1 MTFSYQSFVVKA
13 IILSS
18 GSRGGA
24 QGARPSPNVS
34 TKLRPERPKKIFLE
48 TGLPPYLRVWMTAAP
63 PPPPPLSEGLD
74 PPLIL
79 SINFNFNFQLYL
91 FKFENIA
98 KDTYRCDGLLIVNSF
113 QCVSSF
119 QKQNC
124 HHASF
129 SLDVSKTIPNLSA
142 SVERYQISQHWYQ

>member
-1 MTFSYQSFVVKA
+1 MLITGQNHLKNENMTFSYQSFVVKA
-13 IILSS
+13 IILGG

-48 TGLPPYLRVWMTAAP
+48 TGLPPYLRVWMTAPA
-63 PPPPPLSEGLD
+63 PLSEGLD

-113 QCVSSF
+113 SVRIKF
-119 QKQNC
+119 
-124 HHASF
+124 
-129 SLDVSKTIPNLSA
+129 SKTKLSPCKFQFRCFKDN
-142 SVERYQISQHWYQ
+142 SKFVC